1 MTTTRRTLG
10 RRLVSAI
17 LLLLGLWL
25 FDQTLMNGYFTL
37 VVTKAPAA
45 WVTKALSDNAR
56 RWAPPTRPG
65 AQVRELAVSI
75 DEDNAR
81 EQPRP

>member
-1 MTTTRRTLG
+1 
-10 RRLVSAI
+10 
-17 LLLLGLWL
+17 
-25 FDQTLMNGYFTL
+25 MNGYFTL

-45 WVTKALSDNAR
+45 WVTKALNDNAR
-56 RWAPPTRPG
+56 RWAPPHQTG
-65 AQVRELAVSI
+65 ARVRELAVSI